1 MGGVRTY
8 DRVTSNESAKRIK
21 EQRETGTTAKHK
33 GRMRERVGSGW
44 KKRKRKKTS
53 SRKGQDKERERERER
68 ERGGERETERESDRE
83 RLIEKREKLSRTES
97 VQGYTARE
105 N

>member
-1 MGGVRTY
+1 MEKK
-8 DRVTSNESAKRIK
+8 NK
-21 EQRETGTTAKHK
+21 EENVKPQRA
-33 GRMRERVGSGW
+33 R
-44 KKRKRKKTS
+44 
-53 SRKGQDKERERERER
+53 QREREREKEGER
-68 ERGGERETERESDRE
+68 ERGGDGETERESDRE